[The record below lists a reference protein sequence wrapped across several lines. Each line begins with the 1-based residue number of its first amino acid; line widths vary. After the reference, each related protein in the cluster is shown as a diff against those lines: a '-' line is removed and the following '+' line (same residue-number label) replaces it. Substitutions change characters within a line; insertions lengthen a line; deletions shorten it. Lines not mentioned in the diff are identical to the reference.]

1 MKQSIGVIF
10 LPPGPMLPIPMPLFK
25 WFASIG
31 WPPGPNPM
39 PIPPRPSEENI
50 QISKK
55 PCFHNLTKQQVLF
68 LSNLLPFSKKKS
80 CCVPTLGYIVN
91 AWKCKSGVDVSQS
104 RLKTNLNYSLII
116 QFYLTTEKS
125 CFSVWLVLS
134 WLLKN
139 NWLEH
144 CLFCATPQS
153 ENRVGNLV

>member
-1 MKQSIGVIF
+1 MKQSVGVIF

-68 LSNLLPFSKKKS
+68 LINWLLFSKKA
-80 CCVPTLGYIVN
+80 CCVPTLGYVLN
-91 AWKCKSGVDVSQS
+91 AWKCKSRVDVSWS
-104 RLKTNLNYSLII
+104 RLEINPKYFLHHL
-116 QFYLTTEKS
+116 
-125 CFSVWLVLS
+125 CFILLLRKVDFFWLVLS

-144 CLFCATPQS
+144 CLFCATQS
-153 ENRVGNLV
+153 KEKRVGNLV